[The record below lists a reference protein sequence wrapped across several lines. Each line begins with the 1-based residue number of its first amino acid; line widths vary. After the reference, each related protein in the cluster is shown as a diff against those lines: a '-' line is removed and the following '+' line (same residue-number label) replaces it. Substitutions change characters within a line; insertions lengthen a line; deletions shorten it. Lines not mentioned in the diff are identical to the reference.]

1 MTTAQAAAQ
10 APAPAPALGEVE
22 VAALRERLLRLDTA
36 AVADAMDGLRIPAGV
51 LPGIAARTPDAVAC
65 GPAFTVRYR
74 AVDDDTVFRGAADYL
89 DDVPAGSVV
98 VVDNGG
104 SRTCTTWGSLLSS
117 VALDRG
123 VSGTVVHGSARDVR
137 ESRSAGYPLFSTNV
151 TMVSGKNR
159 VMLDRTGVEVDI
171 AGTSVAPGDWILA
184 DDNGALRIPA
194 ALVEEVVRRAEAV
207 ERTESRI
214 REAALGGSRLDEA
227 RARFGYARPWEDGG
241 EDDRR

>member
-1 MTTAQAAAQ
+1 MTAATDTPV
-10 APAPAPALGEVE
+10 PAE
-22 VAALRERLLRLDTA
+22 ALRERLSRLDTA
-36 AVADAMDGLRIPAGV
+36 ALSDAMDSMRTPPCV
-51 LPGIAARTPDAVAC
+51 LPGIRPRTPGTVAC

-74 AVDDDTVFRGAADYL
+74 AIDDATTFHNAANYI

-98 VVDNGG
+98 VVDNAG
-104 SRTCTTWGSLLSS
+104 SRTCTNWGSLLSS
-117 VALDRG
+117 VALHRDI
-123 VSGTVVHGSARDVR
+123 SGTVVHGSVRDVK
-137 ESRSAGYPLFSTNV
+137 ESRSAGYPLFSTDV

-159 VMLDRTGVEVDI
+159 VVLDRTGVEVDI
-171 AGTSVAPGDWILA
+171 AGTTVAPGDWIVA

-241 EDDRR
+241 EHGDR

>member
-1 MTTAQAAAQ
+1 MTTATAT
-10 APAPAPALGEVE
+10 PADTE
-22 VAALRERLLRLDTA
+22 ALRARLSRLDTA
-36 AVADAMDGLRIPAGV
+36 ALSDAMDSLRTPPCV
-51 LPGIAARTPDAVAC
+51 LPGIRPRTPGTVAC

-74 AVDDDTVFRGAADYL
+74 PVDDTTTFHNAANYL

-104 SRTCTTWGSLLSS
+104 SLECTNWGSLLTA
-117 VALDRG
+117 VALHRG
-123 VSGTVVHGSARDVR
+123 ISGTVVHGSVRDVK
-137 ESRSAGYPLFSTNV
+137 ESSAAGYPLFSTGV
-151 TMVSGKNR
+151 TMVSAKNR
-159 VMLDRTGVEVDI
+159 AVLDRTGAEVDV
-171 AGTSVAPGDWILA
+171 AGTTVAPGDWIVA

-241 EDDRR
+241 ARA

>member
-1 MTTAQAAAQ
+1 MTTA
-10 APAPAPALGEVE
+10 APAET
-22 VAALRERLLRLDTA
+22 AALRERLSHLDTA
-36 AVADAMDGLRIPAGV
+36 ALSDAMDSLRTPPCV
-51 LPGIAARTPDAVAC
+51 LPGIATRTPGAIAC

-74 AVDDDTVFRGAADYL
+74 AVDDDTTFHNAANYI

-104 SRTCTTWGSLLSS
+104 SHTCTNWGSLLSS
-117 VALDRG
+117 VALHRG
-123 VSGTVVHGSARDVR
+123 VSGTVVHGSVRDVK
-137 ESRSAGYPLFSTNV
+137 ESRTAGYPLFSTDV

-159 VMLDRTGVEVDI
+159 VVLDRTGAEVDI
-171 AGTSVAPGDWILA
+171 AGTPVRPGDWIVA

-194 ALVEEVVRRAEAV
+194 DLVEEVIRRAEAV

-214 REAALGGSRLDEA
+214 REAALGGERLDQA

-241 EDDRR
+241 EHGDR

>member
-1 MTTAQAAAQ
+1 MTTATATAADT
-10 APAPAPALGEVE
+10 E
-22 VAALRERLLRLDTA
+22 ALRARLSRLDTA
-36 AVADAMDGLRIPAGV
+36 ALSDAMDSLRTPPCV
-51 LPGIAARTPDAVAC
+51 LPGIRPRTPGTVAC

-74 AVDDDTVFRGAADYL
+74 PVDDTTTFHNAANYL

-104 SRTCTTWGSLLSS
+104 SLECTNWGSLLTA
-117 VALDRG
+117 VALHRG
-123 VSGTVVHGSARDVR
+123 ISGTVVHGSVRDVK
-137 ESRSAGYPLFSTNV
+137 ESSAAGYPLFSTGV
-151 TMVSGKNR
+151 TMVSAKNR
-159 VMLDRTGVEVDI
+159 AVLDRTGAEVDV
-171 AGTSVAPGDWILA
+171 AGTAVAPGDWIVA

-241 EDDRR
+241 ARD

>member
-1 MTTAQAAAQ
+1 MTAATDT
-10 APAPAPALGEVE
+10 PVPTEV
-22 VAALRERLLRLDTA
+22 LRERLSRLDTA
-36 AVADAMDGLRIPAGV
+36 ALSDAMDSMRTPPCV
-51 LPGIAARTPDAVAC
+51 LPGIRPRTPGILAC

-74 AVDDDTVFRGAADYL
+74 AVDDTTTFHNAANYI

-98 VVDNGG
+98 VVDNAG
-104 SRTCTTWGSLLSS
+104 SRTCTNWGSLLSS
-117 VALDRG
+117 VALHRG
-123 VSGTVVHGSARDVR
+123 ISGTVVHGSVRDVK
-137 ESRSAGYPLFSTNV
+137 ESRSAGYPLFSTDV

-159 VMLDRTGVEVDI
+159 VVLDRTGVEVDI
-171 AGTSVAPGDWILA
+171 AGTTVAPGDWIVA

-241 EDDRR
+241 EHGDR

>member
-1 MTTAQAAAQ
+1 MTTATDT
-10 APAPAPALGEVE
+10 PVPSE
-22 VAALRERLLRLDTA
+22 ALRERLSRLDTA
-36 AVADAMDGLRIPAGV
+36 ALSDAMDSMRTAPCV
-51 LPGIAARTPDAVAC
+51 LPGIRPRTPGTVAC

-74 AVDDDTVFRGAADYL
+74 AIDDTTTFHNAANYI

-98 VVDNGG
+98 VVDNAG
-104 SRTCTTWGSLLSS
+104 SRTCTNWGSLLSS
-117 VALDRG
+117 VALHRDI
-123 VSGTVVHGSARDVR
+123 SGTVVHGSVRDVK
-137 ESRSAGYPLFSTNV
+137 ESRSAGYPLFSTDV

-159 VMLDRTGVEVDI
+159 VVLDRTGVEVDI
-171 AGTSVAPGDWILA
+171 AGTTVAPGDWIVA

-241 EDDRR
+241 EHGDR